1 MAHFFVSF
9 AFLFSPPSSIE
20 KLYAF
25 AVNAGSPVVIFCLIH
40 LLLIDFL
47 YFPLVSS
54 LPNS

>member
-47 YFPLVSS
+47 YFPLVSG